1 MPSAQSVSRYL
12 AADLSGGN
20 TNSQDVSVTFEPD
33 IKQPGNYSVI
43 IYTPGCLQDKSCDKR
58 GVVNVTGNYAT
69 TTVQGIPLS
78 TSIYQTND
86 YDKYDEVYRGPVDI
100 SSGGF
105 RPSVKV
111 TPLSNQ
117 RDSIMLVAQ
126 RVQFVLSGNA
136 TSTLNGLYEF
146 NPTSA
151 TFDSDTLNSTIDE
164 AGANLNTGAT
174 ITSLAVLGNATY
186 VAGNFSDKSAGFEN
200 VFAIGSGNAT
210 SLPNGGL
217 NAEVSSVLVYE
228 DVLYMGGN
236 FTNTVNGSVPGLNN
250 VAAFNTS
257 SQAWQA
263 LSAGVNGPVNTV
275 VGFTVNITTDTPEL
289 CISFNGFFDHLEAF
303 GSDKSV
309 SVQGFGVWVPSRK
322 NWLQNLHLPSQAVA
336 GKLSAMTNVTGSG
349 PLLAGSL
356 SAQDASI
363 SDAVALTSDPLRI
376 NGLDV
381 GIQPRQVGPQ
391 TRKRA
396 VNNQNVSGIVTG
408 LYHTSNGVNVTILG
422 GHFTGT
428 ATNGTTIE
436 NLAFINNAGNGSG
449 TVTGLAPG
457 IDSDSAF
464 LALAPLDNL
473 LYAGGTVTGKV
484 NNADVNGLIVYDLSQ
499 QGYTYP
505 QPPALGGDNV
515 VVNAITMPP
524 KKQQVFVGGNFNT
537 AGSLSCPSVCVFE
550 NQAWSQPG
558 TGIGGTVSTF
568 MWQGNNKLLVG
579 GNLTVANNATL
590 LANYDLSKSQW
601 TSLSGAS
608 ANIPGPVTALT
619 SASSDGSHF
628 WIAGKSSNTSAFLMK
643 YDGNNFL
650 SIGDVLGNQTTIR
663 GLSVLKLN
671 KNHDN
676 GNSFVSSGMIL
687 LITGELDLPDFGNAS
702 AALFNGTTF
711 SPFILSTS
719 GNGPGS
725 ISQLFSE
732 KQVSF
737 KDAGMYLP
745 SVQMRLVL
753 TLFSRSHGCRL
764 RCPDISCVCLRHHL
778 PTRRCWH
785 SYRAVQTKARRLYS
799 GSHCLLRQN

>member
-1 MPSAQSVSRYL
+1 MVLSYFKMVRRDYQPLIPCAKSFPDIFAYAESDLNEPTCANADFLSNSTATGPWAVLPSASSVSRYL
-12 AADLSGGN
+12 AADLSGAS
-20 TNSQDVSVTFEPD
+20 TNSQDISITFKPD
-33 IKQPGNYSVI
+33 IKQPGNYSVT
-43 IYTPGCLQDKSCDKR
+43 IYTPGCLQDKSCAQR

-69 TTVQGIPLS
+69 TTAPGIPLS
-78 TSIYQTND
+78 TTIYQTNN
-86 YDKYDEVYRGPVDI
+86 YDKYDEIYRGPVDI
-100 SSGGF
+100 NSGSF
-105 RPSVKV
+105 RSSVKL

-117 RDSIMLVAQ
+117 KDSITLVAQ
-126 RVQFVLSGNA
+126 RVQFQLVGNA
-136 TSTLNGLYEF
+136 TSSLNGLYEF
-146 NPTSA
+146 DPTST
-151 TFDSDTLNSTIDE
+151 TFDSDTSNSTIDE
-164 AGANLNTGAT
+164 AGANLNTGAI

-200 VFAIGSGNAT
+200 IFAIGSGNAT

-217 NAEVSSVLVYE
+217 NAHVSSVLVYE
-228 DVLYMGGN
+228 DILYMGGN
-236 FTNTVNGSVPGLNN
+236 FTNTANGSVPGLNN
-250 VAAFNTS
+250 IAAFNTS
-257 SQAWQA
+257 SQTW
-263 LSAGVNGPVNTV
+263 LPLGGGVNGPVNTV
-275 VGFTVNITTDTPEL
+275 VGFTVNITTNTPEL

-309 SVQGFGVWVPSRK
+309 PVQGFGVWVPSRK
-322 NWLQNLHLPSQAVA
+322 NWLQSLRLPSQAVA
-336 GKLSAMTNVTGSG
+336 GKLSAMVNVTGSA

-363 SDAVALTSDPLRI
+363 SDAVTLTSDPLRI
-376 NGLDV
+376 NSLDV

-396 VNNQNVSGIVTG
+396 INNQNVSGIVTG

-436 NLAFINNAGNGSG
+436 NLAFINNAGNNAG

-457 IDSDSAF
+457 LDSDSVF

-473 LYAGGTVTGKV
+473 LYAGGTITGKV

-499 QGYTYP
+499 QSYTYP

-515 VVNAITMPP
+515 AVNAITMPP
-524 KKQQVFVGGNFNT
+524 QKQQVFVGGSFNT

-550 NQAWSQPG
+550 NGAWSQPG
-558 TGIGGTVSTF
+558 TGIRGSVSTF

-579 GNLTVANNATL
+579 GNLTVSNNATS

-608 ANIPGPVTALT
+608 ANVPGPVTALT
-619 SASSDGSHF
+619 PASSDGSHF
-628 WIAGKSSNTSAFLMK
+628 WIAGKSSNDSAFLMK
-643 YDGNNFL
+643 YDGSNL
-650 SIGDVLGNQTTIR
+650 QSVGDVLGNKTTIR
-663 GLSVLKLN
+663 GLSVLNLN

-676 GNSFVSSGMIL
+676 GNSLVSNGMIL
-687 LITGELDLPDFGNAS
+687 LITGELDLPVFGNAS

-737 KDAGMYLP
+737 KDAGTY
-745 SVQMRLVL
+745 
-753 TLFSRSHGCRL
+753 
-764 RCPDISCVCLRHHL
+764 
-778 PTRRCWH
+778 
-785 SYRAVQTKARRLYS
+785 LYS
-799 GSHCLLRQN
+799 I